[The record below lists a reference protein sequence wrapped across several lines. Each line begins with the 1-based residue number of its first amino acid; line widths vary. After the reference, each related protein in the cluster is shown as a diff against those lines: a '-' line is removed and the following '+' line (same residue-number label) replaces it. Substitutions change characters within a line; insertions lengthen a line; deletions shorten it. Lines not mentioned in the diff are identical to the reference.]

1 MKFIGVVLVSLLVV
15 GFTAEQA
22 EARDTRHMLSLEGAM
37 STPGAKEKLNQ
48 GIEFYFG
55 KQKHPN
61 PNKNFGE
68 FTTSKKTNAFG
79 KSDQDA
85 CEWAFLSAM
94 MQFQK
99 RALDMGGDAVVN
111 IKSYYKKNEIDSE
124 TEYECGAG
132 AIMAGVTFK
141 GTVVKLK

>member
-1 MKFIGVVLVSLLVV
+1 MKFVHIALISFMAVGLVQ
-15 GFTAEQA
+15 QA
-22 EARDTRHMLSLEGAM
+22 EARDTRHMFSFADAM
-37 STPGAKEKLNQ
+37 STAGAKEKLNG

-55 KQKHPN
+55 NQTYSTPIKD
-61 PNKNFGE
+61 FGE
-68 FTTSKKTNAFG
+68 FTSNKKTNAFG
-79 KSDQDA
+79 KSDKEA

-94 MQFQK
+94 ISFQQ
-99 RALDMGGDAVVN
+99 RAINMGGDAVVN
-111 IKSYYKKNEIDSE
+111 IKSYYKKNEVVSD